1 METLHL
7 SWEQIRDAVAR
18 LDGMLRRQVAEL
30 EGRPRL
36 VYGVPRGGCI
46 VAALLTAHGWQPAE
60 TPEKAILIVD
70 DLVDSG
76 RTLTP
81 YLEQSRPCAVLF
93 AKAPAPPALVARL
106 AVPPVHVGEA
116 WVHFP
121 WDHTGAPEDAALRLL
136 QYAGVTPADGGL
148 EIWVEAFVAVAR
160 VISSKQGHPS

>member
-1 METLHL
+1 MDTLHL
-7 SWEQIRDAVAR
+7 SWEQIQDAVAR
-18 LDGMLRRQVAEL
+18 LDGTLRREVTEL
-30 EGRPRL
+30 EDRPRH

-60 TPEKAILIVD
+60 TPEEATVIVD

-81 YLEQSRPCAVLF
+81 YLEQGFPCAVLF
-93 AKAPAPPALVARL
+93 AKAPAPQALVARL
-106 AVPPVHVGEA
+106 AVPPVQLGGA

-136 QYAGVTPADGGL
+136 QYAGITSADGDL
-148 EIWVEAFVAVAR
+148 RTWVEAFVAVAR
-160 VISSKQGHPS
+160 VIASKQGHPS